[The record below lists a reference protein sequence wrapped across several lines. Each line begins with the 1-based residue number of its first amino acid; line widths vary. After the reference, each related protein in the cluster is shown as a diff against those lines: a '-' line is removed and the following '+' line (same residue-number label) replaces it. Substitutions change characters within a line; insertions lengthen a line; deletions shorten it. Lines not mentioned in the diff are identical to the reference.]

1 MEKPVTTM
9 KRPLP
14 GWESADHATGRL
26 LTWRDSAFTAAMEK
40 FHTSHENIETVLQT
54 GEAFGR
60 AIFHT
65 YLEKTQEWDLDQ
77 WCMEVTQI
85 LSPFGDAFEITG
97 GQHDMVAA
105 FLRRH
110 PLAHLPREKPLESL
124 FTYGTLRGLFL
135 SAFPHGELVVSPQP
149 SEEEHP
155 GALIFKLHPSSLDR
169 LTRERVKDAYSVMK
183 RHEHP

>member
-1 MEKPVTTM
+1 MEEPVTTM

-14 GWESADHATGRL
+14 EWESTVDASDHL
-26 LTWRDSAFTAAMEK
+26 LTWRDSAFAAAMEK
-40 FHTSHENIETVLQT
+40 FHSCHENIETVLQT

-65 YLEKTQEWDLDQ
+65 YLEKTREWDLDQ
-77 WCMEVTQI
+77 WCTEVTQ
-85 LSPFGDAFEITG
+85 LLLPLGDAFEITG
-97 GQHDMVAA
+97 GQHDMVAT

-110 PLAHLPREKPLESL
+110 PLSRLPQEKPLESL
-124 FTYGTLRGLFL
+124 FTYGTMRGLFL

-149 SEEEHP
+149 LEEEHP
-155 GALIFKLHPSSLDR
+155 SALIFKLHPSSLDR

-183 RHEHP
+183 RHEQP